1 MRQILTG
8 YSIPSVWHQGGKIC
22 KWALCNFGPRSWIA
36 APPTL
41 PCDGRSSLCQHNLQS
56 ESNTGRSGGTN
67 KTFTRPGSEV
77 SFFRSHRN
85 ALWIP
90 RLASR
95 PPLPRHLLIWQE
107 VKGRRDVNDTFASSA
122 ASVLAVLA
130 ASPLKRRR
138 VRCLSR
144 RPCWRTNNDRLVRI
158 PVDFSSRGGAPGWA
172 FTGPSLQS
180 ASKVTLL
187 MVPYSFPSPL
197 LLSSLTP
204 APPCLSLSPHLYSSS
219 LSRSSQTD
227 RLLPPLR

>member
-56 ESNTGRSGGTN
+56 ESNTGRSVEAQT
-67 KTFTRPGSEV
+67 KRSHVPAHKCL
-77 SFFRSHRN
+77 FFRSHRN

-122 ASVLAVLA
+122 ASVLAALA
-130 ASPLKRRR
+130 ASPLKHRR

-144 RPCWRTNNDRLVRI
+144 RACWRKNTTDSSASH
-158 PVDFSSRGGAPGWA
+158 FSSRGPPGWA

>member
-122 ASVLAVLA
+122 ASVLTALA

-144 RPCWRTNNDRLVRI
+144 PVVVMHVGGQIRPTRPHPSGFFFPGGTGLSVHWTVPPECLKSDTSHGSLLISLSSAALVSHSC
-158 PVDFSSRGGAPGWA
+158 PTLPL
-172 FTGPSLQS
+172 TEPPSL
-180 ASKVTLL
+180 
-187 MVPYSFPSPL
+187 F
-197 LLSSLTP
+197 LLS
-204 APPCLSLSPHLYSSS
+204 
-219 LSRSSQTD
+219 
-227 RLLPPLR
+227 LPL